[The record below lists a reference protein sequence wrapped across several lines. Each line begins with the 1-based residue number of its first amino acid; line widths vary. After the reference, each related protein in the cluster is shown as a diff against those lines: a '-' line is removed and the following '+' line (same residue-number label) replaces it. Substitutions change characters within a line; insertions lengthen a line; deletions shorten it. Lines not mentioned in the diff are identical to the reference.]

1 MAKRSDGRVP
11 RRRVTGIV
19 LGLIALLPL
28 LSVSRPVSAEEI
40 LSLAAGQSAIVFM
53 VTGQGLSGD
62 IQIRERQGAP
72 VWDALISQTTVRQFT
87 VQPGTYTLVLAP
99 GKAPIPLAA
108 QAGRATLVSLAGAPA
123 DGGYRII
130 TKSEVSIGEVAHT
143 ALPSFIGDNRIAP
156 LDYAPIALDKRGSGL
171 TFLVRADF

>member
-1 MAKRSDGRVP
+1 MAKRSDGKVA
-11 RRRVTGIV
+11 RRRVTVMV
-19 LGLIALLPL
+19 LGVIAMFVGHPG
-28 LSVSRPVSAEEI
+28 SAEEI
-40 LSLAAGQSAIVFM
+40 VRLATGQAAIVFM

-130 TKSEVSIGEVAHT
+130 TKSEVSLGEVAHS
-143 ALPSFIGDNRIAP
+143 ALPSFIDDNRIAP
-156 LDYAPIALDKRGSGL
+156 LDYAPVALETRGPGL